1 MDVSRIL
8 INLLGGKGMSVNVNN
23 VSDLAET
30 NHQDIAILG
39 FSCRFPGKVA
49 NATEFFDFLL
59 AGGDGI
65 VRVPSDRWDADSYY
79 DADKDKKNK
88 MYVNRGG
95 FIEDIDLFEP
105 QFFGISPKEAP
116 AIDPQHRWLLELCY
130 QAFENSGLKPS
141 ELRGSNTAVYV
152 GQFMHDY
159 EQIQVDALSRGLM
172 SSHSATGPSMTLTS
186 NRISYIFDFIGPSV
200 TLDTACSSSLVA
212 LDHACQ
218 AILRGDSDI
227 ALAGGV
233 NILLRPEMTMSI
245 CKASM
250 LSPDGLCKSFDA
262 SANGYVRSEGAAVVV
277 LKRLSDA
284 LRDGDPVLAVIKAT
298 GVNQDGQT
306 KGITVPNGES
316 QQKLFHKSLGRA
328 GLCPED
334 IQYLEAHGTGT
345 PVGDP
350 IEINAMGAALSS
362 RHPEHP
368 ACLVGSVKSNIGH
381 TEAVAGMAGLIKT
394 VMAMNKGV
402 IPRNIHLQQV
412 NPAISLQDLNI
423 RLLTENTRWPDVA
436 DRPRRAL
443 VNSFGFG
450 GTNANAIIQQA
461 PRVNYLTKADAK
473 RSSLNHYWLPIS
485 AKTSAS
491 LKALASKYLEFLN
504 APESPDLLDICYT
517 AALKRDHFKQ
527 RLAIAGA
534 SKEELIAV
542 LEKYLAGEPG
552 FGFAEATELP
562 ETPEKFAFVFSG
574 MGTQWI
580 GMGKELY
587 AREPLF
593 TAAMDRC
600 DAALAAYT
608 GWSLVD
614 KLYTNPVSD
623 INNRTEIAQPAIFS
637 VQYALV
643 ELLAAW
649 DIKPSWVVGHSA
661 GEVAAAYAA
670 GALDFDDAIKVI
682 YHRSHLQATTE
693 GMGKMLAVGLAEA
706 DVNIL
711 LQGRA
716 DKVSIAAVNSA
727 EAITLAGCAK
737 TLEQIA
743 GELDKK
749 GVFARFLNVGIPYHS
764 PVMDQIKAPLIAVL
778 ANIKVHKPHT
788 PLYSSVSGQRSD
800 ESDWNAHYWADNV
813 REAVLFK
820 DAVDAMI
827 NDGARLFV
835 EVAAHPA
842 LSSSIEKNL
851 QQQQVDGRSVACLKR
866 DLDGVVLLRHLV
878 AQLYA
883 AGAPLNWK
891 GFYAGGET
899 VLLPNYTWVRSSYW
913 SEDAW
918 AREARLYN
926 RSGHKGLA
934 APVHKLLGSQ
944 LASSVPLWQKNLD
957 LQELT
962 FLRDHRV
969 EAEIVYPAAAYV
981 ETGLA
986 LAFVAGD
993 VPQVGL
999 ESQRVILENL
1009 QFHRAFFP
1017 SEAEITTIETSFDNL
1032 AGHFK
1037 ISAVNPQ
1044 TEEWTYYSEGHI
1056 SKRASVT
1063 PVAIMQTQV
1072 IKNNLPYY
1080 FDKAGF
1086 YAHCKQLGLHYHAAF
1101 QAVEE
1106 CWYAERES
1114 LVRWVLP
1121 AELEQDQQAY
1131 HLHPAILDGA
1141 FQGLFPTIQRGY
1153 LPVKI
1158 RELDFHSKPGRS
1170 GYAHLVTHFK
1180 NATDIRGD
1188 ITIVNDSG
1196 ELLVKLLDIELKASN
1211 TQSAQA
1217 LNDGMLYDFRWQPL
1231 AGKSSRQ
1238 PASGSWLIFAD
1249 NQLAKEW
1256 AAQLAYD
1263 GGNARVI
1270 DPKTCASVADVA
1282 ALLKANQPPLE
1293 GIIFVTGSSAHISA
1307 NITGDIDSSEIMQMT
1322 EAVLLPALHLVQ
1334 AIVQVDILPQRGLF
1348 FVTQRAQPVVLDGT
1362 EIVKPQ
1368 QAALW
1373 GFGRVLASEHPELK
1387 LGLIDIESPEELV
1400 DELFRNDYEQEVA
1413 LRPSGRFVNRLR
1425 AIKKDDVA
1433 RYIQTPLPLSDNANL
1448 QLMSTDGHWQLVQTP
1463 PLVASGA
1470 ECLFRVELACFDA
1483 SASRESAAAI
1493 PTLYIGK
1500 VKEQLELGQYIAL
1513 DNQVCSSITI
1523 NPEELLPLP
1532 VDINL
1537 ARLTRIFSDYLLP
1550 HYCFNHSVY
1559 VSPQTSIL
1567 VLGADTT
1574 MGVAVIKLLQAK
1586 GAHIYVPGHM
1596 AATTSVDYIVS
1607 LGDEAITFD
1616 QVKFLSATGS
1626 WLHLSESALP
1636 GNIQRVLVDKQLG
1649 FQWLA
1654 LSKLIAGKRKSLM
1667 QDLRVLISHMDDNL
1681 NTIEVPHAYDI
1692 NLFAEH
1698 PVALVGRV
1706 HLSMLKRPT
1715 RLIASKAALA
1725 RADGS
1730 YLITGGLGGLGLAM
1744 MDWLVDAGAAAVV
1757 LVSRSKPTTEAAAQI
1772 AKAKARQPSVTITT
1786 WQADI
1791 AKADDV
1797 IALIAMIDKELPP
1810 LRGLIHSAGVLDD
1823 GVIVQQD
1830 RERFA
1835 KVLGPKVLGS
1845 WNLHRYTQHCS
1856 LDFFVCFS
1864 SVASVVGW
1872 AGQSNYAAGNAFMDS
1887 LAYYRRHLGL
1897 PALSINWG
1905 PWAEAGMAASLEA
1918 RDIRRMEA
1926 AGMYALKTRAGIAA
1940 MEELLQAGIPNAAVL
1955 DMDWSKVLAL
1965 YSDQPNTLLQE
1976 LAGDNKSSAD
1986 TSLKDELLVLADA
1999 ERQSRL
2005 LEVIKNLLA
2014 ETIGLDDATQI
2025 DSNTNV
2031 FEYGINSLMAMEF
2044 KSRLQTMVGVNLPAT
2059 LVLKYP
2065 TAKAMLV
2072 PVCAA
2077 LDAYVNEQSATGSN
2091 TAVPVGTNPN
2101 DASERKVYSLPNKHT
2116 LWKNDHEHHWNIS
2129 QLLEI
2134 ANANLDHLEYALRL
2148 IIEQNEGLRH
2158 CFYRDEQDRIHEK
2171 IMPVPDHPIMD
2182 IIDLSDIAPEQQ
2194 SAQVEFLSNQFQGT
2208 LEFSK
2213 KLYRFVY
2220 FHLGDGQPGRF
2231 LSIIHH
2237 AVFDGYSGMLF
2248 GRDLHQ
2254 KILAMSRGE
2263 VPPVPAKTTSVNEW
2277 GRYLHNYINSPH
2289 GKRGVHFWTD
2299 LPWHRGKSL
2308 IDFPEGLAENKSEN
2322 EALHGQEIKIVKYLK
2337 PEYSEYLLQKGNCN
2351 SKYSINDAVLAALAS
2366 ALASMTTS
2374 HVVSFNY
2381 VSSGRHP
2388 TFDEVDLSGTIGWL
2402 LDVVPLL
2409 FTLDSNAS
2417 IEEKLAQVSSQFAQL
2432 PNNGLD
2438 FNALKYLSHDQSIRD
2453 VMSRIPTPEIMV
2465 NYIPFVPGASLSGGL
2480 ISQNELATSNEPVVS
2495 IAKESPGKTEPDR
2508 LSQLA
2513 SYVMIQV
2520 IDAQFTI
2527 TWHFPDNVYK
2537 KETIDRVTTLWQWEM
2552 EAIVK
2557 FCMQSSGVS
2566 NEIVSLVENV

>member
-1 MDVSRIL
+1 
-8 INLLGGKGMSVNVNN
+8 MSVNINN
-23 VSDLAET
+23 VSDLVET
-30 NHQDIAILG
+30 NIQDIAILG

-141 ELRGSNTAVYV
+141 ELRGSNTAVYI

-328 GLCPED
+328 GLCAED

-350 IEINAMGAALSS
+350 IEINAMGSALSK
-362 RHPEHP
+362 RYPEHP

-394 VMAMNKGV
+394 VMAMNIGI

-423 RLLTENTRWPDVA
+423 RLLTDNTQWPDVA

-461 PRVNYLTKADAK
+461 PCVNYLTKK
-473 RSSLNHYWLPIS
+473 GVKKSSLNHYWLPIS

-491 LKALASKYLEFLN
+491 LKALASKYVEFLK

-527 RLAIAGA
+527 RLAIAGG
-534 SKEELIAV
+534 SRDELVAV
-542 LEKYLAGEPG
+542 IEKYLAGEPG

-562 ETPEKFAFVFSG
+562 ETPEKLAFVFSG

-637 VQYALV
+637 VQYALI
-643 ELLAAW
+643 ELLAAR

-711 LQGRA
+711 LQGREN
-716 DKVSIAAVNSA
+716 KISIAAINSA

-743 GELDKK
+743 EELDKK
-749 GVFARFLNVGIPYHS
+749 GIFARFLNVGIPYHS
-764 PVMDQIKAPLIAVL
+764 PVMDQIKAPLIAAL
-778 ANIKVHKPHT
+778 ADIKVHTPHT
-788 PLYSSVSGQRSD
+788 PLYSTVSGQRSA
-800 ESDWNAHYWADNV
+800 ETDWDAHYWAENV

-827 NDGARLFV
+827 KDGARLFV

-851 QQQQVDGRSVACLKR
+851 QQQQVDGRSVACLRR

-891 GFYAGGET
+891 DFYAGGET

-918 AREARLYN
+918 AQEARLYN

-944 LASSVPLWQKNLD
+944 LASAVPLWQKNLD
-957 LQELT
+957 LQELA

-993 VPQVGL
+993 EQQMAFDP
-999 ESQRVILENL
+999 QRVTLENL

-1017 SEAEITTIETSFDNL
+1017 SETDATTVETSFDNL
-1032 AGHFK
+1032 AGHYR

-1044 TEEWTYYSEGHI
+1044 TEEWTHYSEGYI
-1056 SKRASVT
+1056 SKRVNKT
-1063 PVAIMQTQV
+1063 PDSILQTQV

-1121 AELEQDQQAY
+1121 AELEQDRQAY

-1158 RELDFHSKPGRS
+1158 RELYFHSKPGSS

-1217 LNDGMLYDFRWQPL
+1217 LNEGMLYDFRWQPL
-1231 AGKSSRQ
+1231 AGKSFPQ

-1249 NQLAKEW
+1249 NQVAEGW
-1256 AAQLAYD
+1256 VTQLSRH
-1263 GGNARVI
+1263 GSHTQVI
-1270 DPKTCASVADVA
+1270 DPATCASVADMA
-1282 ALLKANQPPLE
+1282 AVLKANQSPLE
-1293 GIIFVTGSSAHISA
+1293 AIIFAAGLSSCINA
-1307 NITGDIDSSEIMQMT
+1307 NITGDMDSSEIMQMT
-1322 EAVLLPALHLVQ
+1322 EAALLPALHLAQ
-1334 AIVQVDILPQRGLF
+1334 AIAQTEVLPKRGLF
-1348 FVTQRAQPVVLDGT
+1348 FVTQGAQPIVLDGT
-1362 EIVKPQ
+1362 ENVKPQ

-1387 LGLIDIESPEELV
+1387 LGLIDIESPEDLV
-1400 DELFRNDYEQEVA
+1400 GELFRGDYEQEVA
-1413 LRPSGRFVNRLR
+1413 LRSAGRFVNRLH
-1425 AIKKDDVA
+1425 AISRDDVTQ
-1433 RYIQTPLPLSDNANL
+1433 YSQTPLPLGGDANL
-1448 QLMSTDGHWQLVQTP
+1448 QLICVDGGWQSTQTP
-1463 PLVASGA
+1463 LPPAFGT
-1470 ECLFRVELACFDA
+1470 ERLFRVELACFDA
-1483 SASRESAAAI
+1483 SVPGESTSAI
-1493 PTLYIGK
+1493 PVLYIG
-1500 VKEQLELGQYIAL
+1500 ELDGQPELGQFVTL
-1513 DNQVCSSITI
+1513 DNKLCSSITI

-1532 VDINL
+1532 V
-1537 ARLTRIFSDYLLP
+1537 AVSPTRLTQIFSDYLLP
-1550 HYCFNHSVY
+1550 HYCFNHGVY
-1559 VSPQTSIL
+1559 VSPQTSVL
-1567 VLGADTT
+1567 VLGADTA
-1574 MGVAVIKLLQAK
+1574 MGVATIELLHAK
-1586 GAHIYVPGHM
+1586 GAHIYLPGDIDPM
-1596 AATTSVDYIVS
+1596 ATSVDYIVS
-1607 LGDEAITFD
+1607 LSDEAITFD
-1616 QVKFLSATGS
+1616 QVKFLSATGG

-1636 GNIQRVLVDKQLG
+1636 GNIQRALVDGQLG

-1654 LSKLIAGKRKSLM
+1654 LSKLIAGKRKSLL
-1667 QDLRVLISHMDDNL
+1667 QDLQTLIGQVGDNVNPNEIPRSL
-1681 NTIEVPHAYDI
+1681 DI
-1692 NLFAEH
+1692 NFFAEQ
-1698 PVALVGRV
+1698 PVALDGQV
-1706 HLSMLKRPT
+1706 HLSMLKRPK
-1715 RLIASKAALA
+1715 RAIAAKAALI
-1725 RADGS
+1725 RAEGS
-1730 YLITGGLGGLGLAM
+1730 YLVTGGLGGLGLAM

-1757 LVSRSKPTTEAAAQI
+1757 LVSRSKPTAEALAQI
-1772 AKAKARQPSVTITT
+1772 ARAKARQPSAIITT

-1791 AKADDV
+1791 VKADDV
-1797 IALIAMIDKELPP
+1797 IALITMIDTELPP

-1830 RERFA
+1830 RDRFA
-1835 KVLGPKVLGS
+1835 RVLGPKVLGS

-1887 LAYYRRHLGL
+1887 LAHYRRHLGL

-1905 PWAEAGMAASLEA
+1905 PWAEAGMAASLEV
-1918 RDIRRMEA
+1918 RDIQRMEA

-1940 MEELLQAGIPNAAVL
+1940 MEELLYAGIPNAAVL
-1955 DMDWSKVLAL
+1955 DMDWSKVLAQ
-1965 YSDQPNTLLQE
+1965 YSDQPKTLLQG

-1986 TSLKDELLVLADA
+1986 TSLKDELLALTDA

-2005 LEVIKNLLA
+2005 LEVIKSLLA
-2014 ETIGLDDATQI
+2014 ETIGLGDATQI
-2025 DSNTNV
+2025 DTNINV

-2044 KSRLQTMVGVNLPAT
+2044 KSRLQAMVGVNLPAT

-2065 TAKAMLV
+2065 TAKAMLT

-2077 LDAYVNEQSATGSN
+2077 LDAYVNEQAG
-2091 TAVPVGTNPN
+2091 AGTNAVASAGGSPG
-2101 DASERKVYSLPNKHT
+2101 DASGQQVYSLPNKHT

-2134 ANANLDHLEYALRL
+2134 TNANLDHLEYALRL

-2158 CFYRDEQDRIHEK
+2158 CFYRDEQDRIYEK
-2171 IMPVPDHPIMD
+2171 IMPVPDEPILD
-2182 IIDLSDIAPEQQ
+2182 VVDLSDIAPEQQ
-2194 SAQVEFLSNQFQGT
+2194 SAQVELLSNQFQGT

-2213 KLYRFVY
+2213 KLYRFIY
-2220 FHLGDGQPGRF
+2220 FDLGDGQPGRF

-2263 VPPVPAKTTSVNEW
+2263 APPVPAKTMSVNDW
-2277 GRYLHNYINSPH
+2277 GRYLHNYINSPR
-2289 GKRGVHFWTD
+2289 GKQGVNFWTD
-2299 LPWHRGKSL
+2299 LPWHKVKSL

-2337 PEYSEYLLQKGNCN
+2337 PEYSTYLLQQGKCSN
-2351 SKYSINDAVLAALAS
+2351 KYSINDAVITALVA
-2366 ALASMTTS
+2366 ALASMTTGDA
-2374 HVVSFNY
+2374 VSFNY

-2388 TFDEVDLSGTIGWL
+2388 AFDEVDLSGTIGWL
-2402 LDVVPLL
+2402 LDIVPLL
-2409 FTLDSNAS
+2409 FTLDENAS
-2417 IEEKLAQVSSQFAQL
+2417 VEEKLAQVSKQFARL
-2432 PNNGLD
+2432 PNNGID

-2453 VMSRIPTPEIMV
+2453 VMSSIPNPEIMV
-2465 NYIPFVPGASLSGGL
+2465 NYIPFVSGASLSGGL
-2480 ISQNELATSNEPVVS
+2480 ISQNELAANNEPV
-2495 IAKESPGKTEPDR
+2495 ICLAKESPGKTEPDR

-2520 IDAQFTI
+2520 IDGQFAI
-2527 TWHFPDNVYK
+2527 NWHFPDNVYK
-2537 KETIDRVTTLWQWEM
+2537 RETIERVTALWQREM

-2557 FCMQSSGVS
+2557 FSMQSSGIPHEASILLEGV
-2566 NEIVSLVENV
+2566 